1 MATLQRKVF
10 HSEEHDE
17 SNSDKVFDAL
27 CKIDKHSKATG
38 KTSYVAS
45 NPAGEARKANV
56 IFSGVL
62 GEPTPWPSAEEL
74 AAGMKASLERLKQFG
89 RRSATRKEQDLADNG
104 EEECEEDCAEHG
116 VEEDPE
122 AGDESE
128 VECEL
133 EEDWPESVVV
143 RAEPK
148 DVDGNGQAGGAEVF
162 WINRVWCGRSG
173 VSTPS
178 AVQQCMEVRK
188 GADAME
194 ESEEEADAEGATLAR
209 VKQEAA
215 KASEENVLAE
225 AEGHRRAAE
234 EQGCD
239 AGVIAGGAELLR
251 VENRLSPL
259 ERDQIL

>member
-1 MATLQRKVF
+1 MKATLRRF
-10 HSEEHDE
+10 
-17 SNSDKVFDAL
+17 FDAL

-45 NPAGEARKANV
+45 NPAGEARKATA
-56 IFSGVL
+56 ISGVF

-104 EEECEEDCAEHG
+104 EGECEEACEERG
-116 VEEDPE
+116 VEEDQE
-122 AGDESE
+122 AGDESV

-143 RAEPK
+143 KAEPQ
-148 DVDGNGQAGGAEVF
+148 DVDGNGQAGGAEGF

-173 VSTPS
+173 VGTPN

-194 ESEEEADAEGATLAR
+194 EYEKEADAEGATLAR

-215 KASEENVLAE
+215 KASEENVLTE
-225 AEGHRRAAE
+225 AGSK
-234 EQGCD
+234 
-239 AGVIAGGAELLR
+239 GVLLR
-251 VENRLSPL
+251 SKDVML
-259 ERDQIL
+259 E